1 MQIFVALLKT
11 NTKQN
16 IPIKKRHGKQTSKHA
31 SLHDQE
37 SVWRLEAATPGPD
50 CSIELLDVVG
60 HLEQQPQALWDSP
73 VNQMSG
79 QCATMVEQENMNAHV
94 MELCS
99 TLRSCTH
106 FTQGSNTL
114 RTLRGANIFYSA
126 LRGAN
131 ILYAALRSFE
141 WS

>member
-1 MQIFVALLKT
+1 MLLGT
-11 NTKQN
+11 WSSN
-16 IPIKKRHGKQTSKHA
+16 HKHYGGD
-31 SLHDQE
+31 SLGTWSSNHKHY
-37 SVWRLEAATPGPD
+37 G
-50 CSIELLDVVG
+50 G
-60 HLEQQPQALWDSP
+60 DSP

-79 QCATMVEQENMNAHV
+79 QCATMVEQEKMNAHV

-114 RTLRGANIFYSA
+114 RTLRGANIFYAA

-131 ILYAALRSFE
+131 ILYAALRSFA